1 MKKNLFLLYVL
12 LTLQISARAQDDP
25 AAGPDAVPA
34 PPDIP
39 DRIQSGEEIEPEVT
53 IIRTEESVVEEYRIN
68 GNLYMVKITPAVG
81 RPYYLIDQNGDGNLE
96 TRRNSLGGDV
106 VVPQWILFEW

>member
-1 MKKNLFLLYVL
+1 MNKKVVL
-12 LTLQISARAQDDP
+12 LPVLLCIPLLVWAQADP
-25 AAGPDAVPA
+25 GVDFDAVPP

-39 DRIQSGEEIEPEVT
+39 DPIQSGQAIEPQVT
-53 IIRTEESVVEEYRIN
+53 IVRTEKSVVEEYRIN
-68 GNLYMVKITPAVG
+68 GNLYMVKITPSVG

-106 VVPQWILFEW
+106 VVPHWVLFEW